1 MLYWEIQEGVEFLKK
16 VGVKA
21 GDMVLD
27 FGCRVG
33 HYTIPIAK
41 IIGSKGIVYALD
53 TQADALVELEQK
65 KSTQKLTN
73 VRIIETSGQ
82 LNLPLKDNNVDVVL
96 FYDVLHYLKE
106 ADRKNLYLEAFRVLR
121 QNGLLSVYP
130 KHCLEDNPI
139 MEFQNMDREEIKKE
153 IQDSNFVFIK
163 RHCAFISHDD
173 DLNQGCVL
181 NFRKTGKAIDV

>member
-1 MLYWEIQEGVEFLKK
+1 M
-16 VGVKA
+16 
-21 GDMVLD
+21 
-27 FGCRVG
+27 
-33 HYTIPIAK
+33 
-41 IIGSKGIVYALD
+41 
-53 TQADALVELEQK
+53 
-65 KSTQKLTN
+65 
-73 VRIIETSGQ
+73 
-82 LNLPLKDNNVDVVL
+82 PLKDNNVDVVL

-139 MEFQNMDREEIKKE
+139 MEFQNMDRKEIKKE